1 MSDRTEPE
9 IIFEPIFK
17 LPIEQIVSCIDKLL
31 KTRLD
36 ITVTN
41 YTERDHP
48 IDSYTWDIELS
59 SESGYISVR
68 KSILDKTTYGI
79 SSGIKRTDRG
89 NAVELPK
96 VHKSCLQACLDLDS
110 LVKQSSKIQS
120 RQED

>member
-59 SESGYISVR
+59 SESGYVSVR

-89 NAVELPK
+89 NAVEL
-96 VHKSCLQACLDLDS
+96 LS
-110 LVKQSSKIQS
+110 LIHI
-120 RQED
+120 